1 MNKSVVLPQKME
13 IEISECIFV
22 VVVVVVVVDVVST
35 SPLHCFN
42 VWALDSL
49 ADFHI
54 RTMNLTL
61 DAYTSYQVD

>member
-13 IEISECIFV
+13 IEISECIF
-22 VVVVVVVVDVVST
+22 VVVVVVVDVVST

>member
-22 VVVVVVVVDVVST
+22 VVVVVVVST